1 MTLFKKSP
9 GFFILLVAVSSWRPF
24 SQMFYSCNEHFECLF
39 FVGAGVFSFL
49 NILILNWPSDS
60 YSAAMIPKIS
70 ILSKVYVLILQWL
83 MCWLGNLLVASSV
96 LINSPRVSFD
106 INSFNAIT
114 FFFFFANLNLW
125 LARRVCGSTHLI
137 FNLFLAVAYLK
148 WEVHL
153 HIYIIS
159 DQVWVG
165 SNWNIPK
172 PYVDI
177 YFHRLIDKVKMTTL
191 TNVFNLPIVLHTI
204 CSLSF
209 ETIWKRFSAGLAKL
223 CL

>member
-1 MTLFKKSP
+1 MWLGRGRNCNESYKLYTTSLMCQYMPGSKQIFLFFPRWTLSGKVTLFKKSP

-96 LINSPRVSFD
+96 LINSPTCFFWYKLFQCHY
-106 INSFNAIT
+106 I
-114 FFFFFANLNLW
+114 FFFF
-125 LARRVCGSTHLI
+125 
-137 FNLFLAVAYLK
+137 
-148 WEVHL
+148 
-153 HIYIIS
+153 
-159 DQVWVG
+159 
-165 SNWNIPK
+165 
-172 PYVDI
+172 
-177 YFHRLIDKVKMTTL
+177 
-191 TNVFNLPIVLHTI
+191 LPI
-204 CSLSF
+204 
-209 ETIWKRFSAGLAKL
+209 
-223 CL
+223 